1 MLFEEIKIKAI
12 CAQMIRKK
20 MTEENSC
27 LLSLMME
34 RNKVKKIKDK
44 DAILAAVLVAATL
57 PIPDHRRLPTPSI
70 AFNN

>member
-1 MLFEEIKIKAI
+1 
-12 CAQMIRKK
+12 MIRKK

-27 LLSLMME
+27 LLMMEME
-34 RNKVKKIKDK
+34 RNKVRKIKDK
-44 DAILAAVLVAATL
+44 DTILAAVLVAATL